1 MKGWTFIA
9 ALACALSACAV
20 DFFAPAPD
28 AGANYAADK
37 VYPSGRLFPIAGYS
51 SPSAKLLRTMG
62 FSVAGPVYGG
72 HEAMKKWAA
81 EALTENFPV
90 IWQFEVDYEGKP
102 ISMETLEELAKA
114 KKQLDLEQLKANAR
128 NRVAEAIA
136 ASNDNILLWAIHP
149 EELRHWRP
157 LEMTFLATVA
167 DEIRSADP
175 KKRPVWMYQ
184 PGHYGYESMAK
195 YTSILDVIGQGFYPH
210 AGASNRVWQ
219 RMWAENLMRAAK
231 EANRPAIAVTE
242 MYVQPKDEE
251 LDMIPVWVHHDV
263 WLSLIYGCEGILVF
277 SFATRKNFDAH
288 GNYFFAYADVA
299 QELNG
304 KPKLGE
310 VLLFGVDEKDL
321 SFTVTEGDKEAVY
334 DNKYKKNDVHT
345 YPTIVWRDMR
355 HATGRYCFAVASSAT
370 PIKAELTGLPKV
382 PVAVFDAASGKQLG
396 TTADGT
402 FPLEFG
408 PWGVKLLRFAPA
420 NK

>member
-1 MKGWTFIA
+1 M
-9 ALACALSACAV
+9 
-20 DFFAPAPD
+20 
-28 AGANYAADK
+28 
-37 VYPSGRLFPIAGYS
+37 
-51 SPSAKLLRTMG
+51 
-62 FSVAGPVYGG
+62 
-72 HEAMKKWAA
+72 AM
-81 EALTENFPV
+81 NR
-90 IWQFEVDYEGKP
+90 WQ
-102 ISMETLEELAKA
+102 
-114 KKQLDLEQLKANAR
+114 
-128 NRVAEAIA
+128 
-136 ASNDNILLWAIHP
+136 
-149 EELRHWRP
+149 
-157 LEMTFLATVA
+157 
-167 DEIRSADP
+167 
-175 KKRPVWMYQ
+175 
-184 PGHYGYESMAK
+184 
-195 YTSILDVIGQGFYPH
+195 YTSILDVIGQGFILMQGLATVCGSACGQRSH
-210 AGASNRVWQ
+210 AGCQGGQS
-219 RMWAENLMRAAK
+219 L
-231 EANRPAIAVTE
+231 AIAVTE